1 MLGLDSSKMGSPRP
15 RPRFLKRPVPMTPP
29 KLAGKEL
36 ARRLPKAPRG
46 ALTAALVVAL
56 VVGIQLGG
64 VPWRYRKQ
72 LWQLQGAIAGAVAG
86 YLVGR
91 WSRPEG

>member
-1 MLGLDSSKMGSPRP
+1 
-15 RPRFLKRPVPMTPP
+15 MTPP
-29 KLAGKEL
+29 KLAGKTL
-36 ARRLPKAPRG
+36 PSQLPKPSQG
-46 ALTAALVVAL
+46 ALVAALLVVL
-56 VVGIQLGG
+56 LVGIQLGG

>member
-1 MLGLDSSKMGSPRP
+1 MTKPGLKP
-15 RPRFLKRPVPMTPP
+15 TNPP
-29 KLAGKEL
+29 KPELSRGKGGL
-36 ARRLPKAPRG
+36 IAVL
-46 ALTAALVVAL
+46 LVAV

-72 LWQLQGAIAGAVAG
+72 LWQLQGAVAGAVVG

-91 WSRPEG
+91 WSRPTG

>member
-1 MLGLDSSKMGSPRP
+1 
-15 RPRFLKRPVPMTPP
+15 MTPP
-29 KLAGKEL
+29 DLRTPPGTLRTQSAKGGLV
-36 ARRLPKAPRG
+36 
-46 ALTAALVVAL
+46 AALLVAL

-72 LWQLQGAIAGAVAG
+72 LWQLQGAIAGAVVG

-91 WSRPEG
+91 WSRPSSTP